1 MKKNTN
7 ITSTN
12 LGKKAF
18 VVAAALSLALGGGA
32 ILTAR
37 PAMALDAT
45 YATTQQ
51 VTWNWTRVASAA
63 DAAQAVGLA
72 RFGVPAQVAIR
83 DLGYADPAF
92 SWAGG
97 VAQATYETGATALV
111 VRKANI
117 GAHEAPLTDRTEAEF
132 AWEYEIDVDGLRLT
146 ALGNTQDSATVIT
159 WKDGS
164 VEYGITWQ
172 GLGGEEMAMSR
183 DDAARLA
190 RTIRDA
196 NAEPQRQAAP
206 TQTTQ
211 QQAPAQQQAQPQE
224 SAPTSGLISQQD
236 AIAIATSYVAGD
248 NNVSNVACELSS
260 VSTEPRYVVTF
271 HFDDADY
278 LVKVGARDGSV
289 WYATAIFNDGTTSDV
304 TKRTDDE
311 AEATSAQPKQGET
324 GEAETTPTQ
333 LQQETTNSSMIGSGA
348 AIDAAASSVGCQT
361 SGASAQL
368 VTGGDAPHYVV
379 TLNGSDGVTYTVS
392 VDAYT
397 GAVWSV
403 QPSNGSKAKA
413 TNTTKGNDA
422 SAKGKADTTK
432 KGNNAD
438 DEDATYED
446 EDGEGTK
453 AQQQD
458 TNYDDADVDVNIEA

>member
-379 TLNGSDGVTYTVS
+379 TFHYDDADYSVTL
-392 VDAYT
+392 DAYT
-397 GAVWSV
+397 GEIWDADQTFNDGTTYAVD
-403 QPSNGSKAKA
+403 G
-413 TNTTKGNDA
+413 
-422 SAKGKADTTK
+422 
-432 KGNNAD
+432 D
-438 DEDATYED
+438 D
-446 EDGEGTK
+446 
-453 AQQQD
+453 
-458 TNYDDADVDVNIEA
+458 YDDNDSDDTYDNDNDSDEVYDDDYLY